1 MPNQTTF
8 FLDCFGCFQKIP
20 DFGKVYK
27 IVILLTLIA
36 EETTLFNLI
45 KFSQDLS
52 MGLHLVDQL
61 NTLGSIERSVRTR
74 LSV

>member
-27 IVILLTLIA
+27 IVILLTLKA
-36 EETTLFNLI
+36 EETTLFKLSNQVLPRFVNGSTFGRPI
-45 KFSQDLS
+45 K
-52 MGLHLVDQL
+52 HP
-61 NTLGSIERSVRTR
+61 IERSVRTR